1 MGENLSDPTAEAHG
15 RRPGP
20 PYVLRPLVLAD
31 AGEALTVQRAAFVV
45 EAQRYADPWLPA
57 LTQTLAE
64 LEHEI
69 RTSSGIVAVIR
80 GRVVG
85 VVRMRTFVDTLYVN
99 RLAVAP
105 DCQGQG
111 IGGVL
116 LRAAEQSTTASRAS
130 LSTGPRSGANL
141 RFYQRRGYVLDTASP
156 LRAETDYLRLT
167 KVLHLDSA

>member
-1 MGENLSDPTAEAHG
+1 M
-15 RRPGP
+15 
-20 PYVLRPLVLAD
+20 
-31 AGEALTVQRAAFVV
+31 QRAAFVA
-45 EAQRYADPWLPA
+45 EAQRYEDPWLPA

-69 RTSSGIVAVIR
+69 RTSSGIAAVIR

-85 VVRMRTFVDTLYVN
+85 VVRMRTFVDTLHVN

-111 IGGVL
+111 IGGAL

-130 LSTGPRSGANL
+130 LFTGPRSETNL
-141 RFYQRRGYVLDTASP
+141 RFYQRRGYTLDTESP
-156 LRAETDYLRLT
+156 RRAETDYRRLT
-167 KVLHLDSA
+167 KVLQSDCA